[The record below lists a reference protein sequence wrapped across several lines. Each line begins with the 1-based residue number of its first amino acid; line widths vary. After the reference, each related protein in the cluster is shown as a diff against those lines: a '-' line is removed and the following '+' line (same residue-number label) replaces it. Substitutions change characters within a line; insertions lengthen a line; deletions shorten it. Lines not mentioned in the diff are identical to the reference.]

1 MWRMD
6 GGALASPL
14 RLLALP
20 LRAAGSLLALARDLA
35 EVPVRLA
42 QIAET
47 MAAVPEIERRL
58 TRIEGA
64 IAAVAPL
71 PEDLQRSLADMPETA
86 RQLEAAVG
94 RLLTLLDEA
103 VGSTARIDGE
113 ETPVDPD
120 LEPAQTAAERVG
132 SLAGRLRVRRRRFAR
147 AAG

>member
-1 MWRMD
+1 MD

-20 LRAAGSLLALARDLA
+20 LRAAGSVLALARDLA

-42 QIAET
+42 QLAEAV
-47 MAAVPEIERRL
+47 AALPEIERRL
-58 TRIEGA
+58 TRIEDA

-71 PEDLQRSLADMPETA
+71 PEELQRSLVDMPETA
-86 RQLEAAVG
+86 RQLEAAVA
-94 RLLTLLDEA
+94 RLLALLDDA
-103 VGSTARIDGE
+103 VGSTARIDGAV
-113 ETPVDPD
+113 TSVDPD

-132 SLAGRLRVRRRRFAR
+132 LLAGRLRVRRRRFAR